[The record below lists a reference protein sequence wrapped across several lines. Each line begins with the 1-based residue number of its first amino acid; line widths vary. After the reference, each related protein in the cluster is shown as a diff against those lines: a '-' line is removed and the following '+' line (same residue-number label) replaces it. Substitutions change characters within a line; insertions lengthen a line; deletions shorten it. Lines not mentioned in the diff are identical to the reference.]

1 MKIKSLLCAT
11 ALLGVLAACERPTIL
26 AGQRFDARADL
37 DKIMPVAEGAVVNTA
52 AAANHA
58 VPVAL
63 GAQVR
68 NGEWNHRG
76 GANTHAMPHL
86 ALAASPRLAWSA
98 NIGTGNSRRARIST
112 APIVAAGKV
121 FALDARNRLTALSA
135 TSGGQLWQAE
145 VTALGENAGKVSGG
159 GLAFGAGRLFVTTGF
174 GELLAVSP
182 DNGAILWRQRF
193 DAPVAGA
200 PTVSGNMVFVAGR
213 DGMSWG
219 VDAASGKIKW
229 AQAGV
234 RQTSGLLGGM
244 SPAVSGNNVV
254 MPWSSGQVMAI
265 NQTKGEGVWMASVAG
280 ERAGRAV
287 ALLGDMLGEPV
298 VSGGKVFVGS
308 SGGITTALS
317 AQTGEALW
325 VAREGSM
332 GPVWP
337 VGNAVYLTSDE
348 GNLVR
353 LDAASGKT
361 VWSVPMGH
369 YNDARAKKRFDVVS
383 HYGPVLAGGRL
394 VVASSDGFVRF
405 YAPDS
410 GAALGSLELRG
421 GAAAAPAVAG
431 GILYVV
437 TGNGQV
443 QAFR

>member
-37 DKIMPVAEGAVVNTA
+37 SQIMPVADGAVVNTA
-52 AAANHA
+52 APANRAA
-58 VPVAL
+58 PVSL
-63 GAQVR
+63 GAPVR
-68 NGEWNHRG
+68 NGEWSHRG
-76 GANTHAMPHL
+76 GSNTHSMPHL
-86 ALAASPRLAWSA
+86 ALSASPRLIWAA
-98 NIGTGNSRRARIST
+98 DIGRGDSRRSRIST
-112 APIVAAGKV
+112 APIVAGGKV

-135 TSGGQLWQAE
+135 ASGGQLWQAD
-145 VTALGENAGKVSGG
+145 VTALGERADKISGG
-159 GLAFGAGRLFVTTGF
+159 GLAFGAGRVFVTTGF

-182 DNGAILWRQRF
+182 ENGAILWRQRF

-200 PTVSGNMVFVAGR
+200 PTVSGNTVFVAGR

-219 VDAASGKIKW
+219 IDAASGKNRW

-234 RQTSGLLGGM
+234 RQTAGLLGGM
-244 SPAVSGNNVV
+244 SPAISGGNVV

-265 NQTKGEGVWMASVAG
+265 DQSKGTGAWMASVAG
-280 ERAGRAV
+280 ERSGRAV

-298 VSGGKVFVGS
+298 VSGGKVYVGS
-308 SGGITTALS
+308 SSGVTTALS
-317 AQTGEALW
+317 AQTGEPLW
-325 VAREGSM
+325 LAREGSM
-332 GPVWP
+332 GAVWP

-348 GNLVR
+348 GKLVR
-353 LDAASGKT
+353 LDAATGKT

-369 YNDARAKKRFDVVS
+369 YTDTRAKKRFDVVS

-410 GAALGSLELRG
+410 GAALGSLELPG